1 VATLL
6 LAVLVARE
14 AVSVVGAALG
24 PSFTGAACDCGSD
37 APPPP
42 KKAAG
47 AGPALAPQGHHP
59 KPSAASTFPWT
70 SRGARWLRAAW
81 SPTAALVAAARQQL
95 LTPAGALEL
104 PPPAR
109 SPAGG
114 GAFTESG
121 GPTRKPAPAGGG
133 PTAAAIA
140 AEAAAEAAM
149 AEGDGTGSSNVV
161 ASPLLVAKGRSDGGV
176 DLEAGRGGGS
186 IAYATPNKQERA
198 PTAYVDDDA
207 LPWAVDLDA
216 LQTAYEEEQAL
227 AAAVCAQTAKLL
239 AEAAGT
245 APFASAAAALP
256 AKAKAA

>member
-37 APPPP
+37 EPPPP

-47 AGPALAPQGHHP
+47 AGPAVAPQGHHP
-59 KPSAASTFPWT
+59 KPCAAGTFPWT
-70 SRGARWLRAAW
+70 SRGPRWLRAAW

-121 GPTRKPAPAGGG
+121 GPTRKPAPAGGA

-140 AEAAAEAAM
+140 AAAEAAM
-149 AEGDGTGSSNVV
+149 AQGDGTGSSSNVV
-161 ASPLLVAKGRSDGGV
+161 ASPLLVAKAGSDGGV

-186 IAYATPNKQERA
+186 IAYATPKKQERA
-198 PTAYVDDDA
+198 PTAAVDDDA

-227 AAAVCAQTAKLL
+227 AAALRAQTAKAL

-245 APFASAAAALP
+245 APFVAAAPALP
-256 AKAKAA
+256 VKTKAA